1 MASEHVLRIVR
12 SDSPGDYIL
21 LNASSNGSS
30 PLDLE
35 LLATEGSQPY
45 LKTLKHSRISKYRA
59 KSNHLTDTQWESLL
73 RSTLLQERIQEQ
85 GTEAEDAPS
94 KVVELVA
101 TISSTNLTI
110 TLRKSI
116 SGIHQKLGELTLP
129 ASPDTDINV
138 LNWCTTAIARADNLS
153 TNSQSL
159 ERKLAEQTNV
169 ADKLRAQLED
179 LIRAKQE
186 HEDAILQKCAVLIN
200 EKKAKIRDQQRLLA
214 TAKPDPET
222 SERVQS
228 AARQQRSGTAAASRS
243 PRVSRG
249 GKRKASAPSS
259 SSDED
264 GFEDGVKVEVKDD
277 GEGEEEG
284 EGEGEK
290 QADSEDVT
298 PQHSDLDETADEL
311 SEGGEDV
318 VPTVSA
324 AKGKVLEGAEDRSGS
339 RDKGAAPIR
348 EERKGEEMPP
358 PRDLTFMKESADT
371 GRAAGAAGG
380 GDDGEEDTRMADG
393 DETDDDEL

>member
-1 MASEHVLRIVR
+1 M
-12 SDSPGDYIL
+12 
-21 LNASSNGSS
+21 
-30 PLDLE
+30 
-35 LLATEGSQPY
+35 
-45 LKTLKHSRISKYRA
+45 
-59 KSNHLTDTQWESLL
+59 
-73 RSTLLQERIQEQ
+73 
-85 GTEAEDAPS
+85 
-94 KVVELVA
+94 
-101 TISSTNLTI
+101 
-110 TLRKSI
+110 
-116 SGIHQKLGELTLP
+116 
-129 ASPDTDINV
+129 
-138 LNWCTTAIARADNLS
+138 
-153 TNSQSL
+153 
-159 ERKLAEQTNV
+159 
-169 ADKLRAQLED
+169 
-179 LIRAKQE
+179 
-186 HEDAILQKCAVLIN
+186 LIN

-222 SERVQS
+222 LERVQS
-228 AARQQRSGTAAASRS
+228 AVRQQRSGTAAASRS

-264 GFEDGVKVEVKDD
+264 GFEDGVKVEEKDD
-277 GEGEEEG
+277 GEG

-318 VPTVSA
+318 VPTVSG

-358 PRDLTFMKESADT
+358 PRDLPFIKESADT
-371 GRAAGAAGG
+371 GRAAGAADE